1 MQKQSAV
8 NAGFRSI
15 DDKVNDIAIELG
27 RLAKTQ
33 RDIEKKAR
41 ENDKVLNALD
51 IDSARKAIRA
61 YEARISQLSEIV
73 QTHILKSSVFSG
85 LVMLAKRDTA
95 ANLQKVVMW
104 YYENEPV
111 SDEAWNARSEWQLSS
126 WYELAISGKPLID

>member
-1 MQKQSAV
+1 MKKQSAV

-15 DDKVNDIAIELG
+15 DDQVNDIAIELG

>member
-15 DDKVNDIAIELG
+15 DDQVNDIAIELG

-33 RDIEKKAR
+33 RDLEKKAR

-95 ANLQKVVMW
+95 ANMQKVVMW
-104 YYENEPV
+104 YY
-111 SDEAWNARSEWQLSS
+111 
-126 WYELAISGKPLID
+126 